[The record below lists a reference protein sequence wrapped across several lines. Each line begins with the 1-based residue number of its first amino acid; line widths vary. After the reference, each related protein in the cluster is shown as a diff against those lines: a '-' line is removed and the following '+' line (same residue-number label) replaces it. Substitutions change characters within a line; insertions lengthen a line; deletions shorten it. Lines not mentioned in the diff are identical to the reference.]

1 MSSYLGNVSY
11 FETTN
16 QYLKTTQLLNP
27 LLIIYKAK
35 CTTTP
40 ICNVEIRLQSFVQS
54 ASEHRQIF

>member
-27 LLIIYKAK
+27 LLIIYKAQ

-40 ICNVEIRLQSFVQS
+40 ICNAKSGCNRS
-54 ASEHRQIF
+54 